1 MKAVKID
8 IVTALKAS
16 AALVSLCSTRIY
28 SGWPPSVATYPC
40 VGFYRIAGQKGTA
53 DGKLSARTN
62 ELYPVDCFALT
73 RLETESME
81 AAIDAALS
89 GLNWIVTAEHGPDLY
104 EPDTKLFHKVLRY
117 RIKS

>member
-1 MKAVKID
+1 MKAVKVD
-8 IVTALKAS
+8 IITALKAS
-16 AALVSLCSTRIY
+16 AALVSLCGTRIF
-28 SGWPPSVATYPC
+28 SGWPPSATVYPC

-62 ELYPVDCFALT
+62 ELSSVDCFAMT
-73 RLETESME
+73 MLETESME

-104 EPDTKLFHKVLRY
+104 EPDTKIYHKVLRY